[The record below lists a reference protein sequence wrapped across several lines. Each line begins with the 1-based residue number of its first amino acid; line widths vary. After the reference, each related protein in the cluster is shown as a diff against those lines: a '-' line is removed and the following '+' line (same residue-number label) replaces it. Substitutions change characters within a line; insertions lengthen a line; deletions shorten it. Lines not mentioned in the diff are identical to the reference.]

1 MYKMSSYTQN
11 KLVCDSSSARRRSV
25 SLKWADA
32 CAVCFALLWCEIVLP
47 LVKLGIDLFPFF
59 VLLIL
64 ASLWFLLSWSGG
76 ALILPSPPCTIES
89 ITCPALCWF
98 GVGGSFPYSSS
109 QTWYPLWSFLEA
121 LHQHLFMVEI
131 TSFCSENVISV
142 LAMLGWLLSPCGI
155 SLALHYNRNSICSAL
170 PKWPVNLNLLIA
182 VLF

>member
-1 MYKMSSYTQN
+1 MCG
-11 KLVCDSSSARRRSV
+11 LF
-25 SLKWADA
+25 
-32 CAVCFALLWCEIVLP
+32 CFALLWCEIVLP

-64 ASLWFLLSWSGG
+64 ASLCFLLSWLGGSVNSSFSPLHWRVHHVPSSLLVWSG
-76 ALILPSPPCTIES
+76 
-89 ITCPALCWF
+89 
-98 GVGGSFPYSSS
+98 GGSFPYSSS
-109 QTWYPLWSFLEA
+109 QTWHPLWSFLEA

-131 TSFCSENVISV
+131 TSFCSENIISV
-142 LAMLGWLLSPCGI
+142 LAMLAWLLSPCGI